1 MSVNIRPS
9 HKPSGPPT
17 YAPTTRPVYRG
28 GSSSSAAYP
37 LAFSTLGLAGS
48 GFVVDGLESRV
59 ATTPTDPLNNLC
71 VASESD
77 PVGWFEDL
85 SGNGTD
91 VTQAVSPN
99 KGLYIVNGGVKGF
112 RAGTISAVRRWL
124 EAGIN
129 VPAAFSLYMVTT
141 RLGTHADTV
150 NLAML
155 EPASP
160 FLQFYRANNA
170 RQVDGFDNGSAG
182 TAGSALGNN
191 LLISVKRAGTGAGE
205 TELSIYSSSSLEGQ
219 NAMTMAST
227 YTGKTAQFG
236 GWSGFDYGPAD
247 IFAIFYYE
255 GSMTAGQHA
264 AVLSRFQTIRGML
277 A

>member
-1 MSVNIRPS
+1 MMGSLLTTMR
-9 HKPSGPPT
+9 
-17 YAPTTRPVYRG
+17 YARRAG
-28 GSSSSAAYP
+28 GGGGGYP
-37 LAFSTLGLAGS
+37 LAFSTLGLAGA
-48 GFVVDGLESRV
+48 GFVVDGLESRI
-59 ATTPTDPLNNLC
+59 ATTPTLPLANLC
-71 VASESD
+71 VTSESD

-91 VTQAVSPN
+91 VTQSVSPN

-141 RLGTHADTV
+141 RLNTHTDTV

-160 FLQFYRANNA
+160 YLQIYRANNA
-170 RQVDGFDNGSAG
+170 RQVDGYDNGSSGATPTVSG
-182 TAGSALGNN
+182 DR
-191 LLISVKRAGTGAGE
+191 LIVRVVRTGTGAGG
-205 TELSIYSSSSLEGQ
+205 TELYITDGTQEKS
-219 NAMTMAST
+219 NTMTMAST

-236 GWSGFDYGPAD
+236 GWSGANYGPAD